1 MLNNTTADLV
11 NTSPKRS
18 VRIVSLALD
27 IPSAPHTILRAL
39 APSEPRTHA
48 VLTTDEDTTAFKQ
61 RVHARIKA
69 ELEPTVLNAKNQM
82 IQKLKQTRDDKTR
95 QQLLKEYNDA
105 LAVVESTGVQQNEAE
120 LADDRPDLLR
130 RESYLISNM
139 GMHAAALRL
148 LAPTVSH
155 PITSHIFVVAQ
166 VVALSHLNWDGS
178 SHCDKK
184 LSISYNGKSADA
196 IIVDECMGCPP
207 WGLDFS
213 QSLFGHFVGGEQ
225 NNEEVGIIYG
235 DWSFGG
241 GSGNSGND
249 DDDDDNNKKITTTT
263 KAKPKTTTTTT
274 HTTTSTTT
282 SSKRASSSTTHMST
296 HSSSSNDS
304 AQDDDTSLSQC
315 IESDLRTLE
324 KLCIKPD

>member
-1 MLNNTTADLV
+1 M
-11 NTSPKRS
+11 
-18 VRIVSLALD
+18 
-27 IPSAPHTILRAL
+27 
-39 APSEPRTHA
+39 
-48 VLTTDEDTTAFKQ
+48 TAFKQ
-61 RVHARIKA
+61 RVHAQIKA

-105 LAVVESTGVQQNEAE
+105 LAVVESTGVQRLSDEVLKERTVYRVRNGCSKRT
-120 LADDRPDLLR
+120 RPSLLMTV
-130 RESYLISNM
+130 LISSDERATLIAIWECM
-139 GMHAAALRL
+139 L
-148 LAPTVSH
+148 
-155 PITSHIFVVAQ
+155 

-178 SHCDKK
+178 SNCGKK

-241 GSGNSGND
+241 GSGNSGNN

-263 KAKPKTTTTTT
+263 KAKPKTRTMTT

-296 HSSSSNDS
+296 HSSSSKSAFTLLTMSTDDS